1 MKKLLPPLFLLLTV
15 SCFAQDSIIPGK
27 YYAQVQEKTQKV
39 NDLIRKRT
47 RQSLSS
53 FVNRE
58 QRMKARLM
66 KLDPTAAH
74 RIFDSAIDK
83 IPATGVMN
91 HNYNSYLDTLQV
103 AVKFLSSSKELQQRV
118 KQLEASIG
126 ESEQISA
133 YFYQRQQVLK
143 GQLSQYT
150 AFSKDL
156 QQLSKQAYYYKEQV
170 REYTSIIQD
179 RDKMEAKVMALLRKS
194 TAFQNFFSKYSV
206 LAGLLNINSTQSLE
220 GLQTRSQ
227 VEQLVQQR
235 IGDDPG
241 ARQAISQQVNQA
253 RDQFK
258 QLKDKFPF
266 LDNAAEMPD
275 FKPNP
280 MKTKRFLQRIELGGN
295 TQFQRANN
303 WYPTIGDL
311 ALQAAYKFT
320 DKTHAGIGIAYKLGM
335 GSLNRMAFSSQGA
348 GIRSFVDY
356 RIKKAFSLNGG
367 MEMNYYT
374 SFSHIEQLKNWNGW
388 QKSALMG
395 IQYTY
400 KVSPKLKGTLT
411 VLYDFLSRQQAP
423 FSEPLKIRFGYSK

>member
-1 MKKLLPPLFLLLTV
+1 MKKLLPLLFLLLTV
-15 SCFAQDSIIPGK
+15 SCFAQDSIIPEK
-27 YYAQVQEKTQKV
+27 YYAQVQKKTQKV

-53 FVNRE
+53 FLNRE
-58 QRMKARLM
+58 QRMKSRLM
-66 KLDPTAAH
+66 KFDPAAAH
-74 RIFDSAIDK
+74 RIFDK
-83 IPATGVMN
+83 IPATGAIN
-91 HNYNSYLDTLQV
+91 HNYKSYLDTLQV
-103 AVKFLSSSKELQQRV
+103 VTKFLSSSKELQQRV

-126 ESEQISA
+126 ESEQVGA
-133 YFYQRQQVLK
+133 YLNQRQQVLK
-143 GQLSQYT
+143 EQLSKYT

-156 QQLSKQAYYYKEQV
+156 QQLSKQAWYYKEQV

-206 LAGLLNINSTQSLE
+206 LAGLLNINTTQSLE

-235 IGDDPG
+235 LGDGPD
-241 ARQAISQQVNQA
+241 ARQAVAQQVNQA

-320 DKTHAGIGIAYKLGM
+320 DKTHAGIGLAYKLGM

-374 SFSHIEQLKNWNGW
+374 AFSHIEQLKNWNGW

-411 VLYDFLSRQQAP
+411 VLYDFLARQQAP
-423 FSEPLKIRFGYSK
+423 FSEPVKIRFGYSK

>member
-27 YYAQVQEKTQKV
+27 YYAQIQKKTQKV
-39 NDLIRKRT
+39 NDLIRKRS
-47 RQSLSS
+47 RQSLSW
-53 FVNRE
+53 FLNRE

-66 KLDPTAAH
+66 KSDPAAAH
-74 RIFDSAIDK
+74 RIFDK
-83 IPATGVMN
+83 IPAIGAIN

-103 AVKFLSSSKELQQRV
+103 VTKFLSSSKELQQRV

-126 ESEQISA
+126 ESEQVSA
-133 YFYQRQQVLK
+133 YLNQRQQVLK
-143 GQLSQYT
+143 EQLSQYT

-156 QQLSKQAYYYKEQV
+156 QQLSKQAWYYKEQV

-206 LAGLLNINSTQSLE
+206 LAGLLNINTTQSLE

-235 IGDDPG
+235 LGDGPD
-241 ARQAISQQVNQA
+241 ARQAVAQQVNQA

-320 DKTHAGIGIAYKLGM
+320 DKTHAGIGLAYKLGM
-335 GSLNRMAFSSQGA
+335 GSLNRMAFSSQGT

-374 SFSHIEQLKNWNGW
+374 AFSHIEQLKNWNGW

-411 VLYDFLSRQQAP
+411 VLYDFLARQQAP
-423 FSEPLKIRFGYSK
+423 FSEPVKIRFGYSK